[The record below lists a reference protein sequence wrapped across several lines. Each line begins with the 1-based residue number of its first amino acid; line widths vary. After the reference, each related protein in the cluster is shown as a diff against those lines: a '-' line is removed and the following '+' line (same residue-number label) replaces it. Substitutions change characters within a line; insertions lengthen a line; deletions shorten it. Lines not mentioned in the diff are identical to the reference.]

1 VSGRSLPWRRGALTQ
16 FVKDHEV
23 PWEVA
28 LAVLTAVY
36 IALSFAE
43 DASNFEINPTTAAL
57 VGLSAVFLL
66 EFSLRCWDA
75 ASRHRYLREHW
86 LDLVTSFP
94 LVGPFRALRLL
105 RLLRFFRLG
114 LGIRKLVL
122 GSGRLN
128 NSWLVWPFL
137 LVFWTA
143 SAYGLWV
150 TEHGANPL
158 VHNFNDSLMYAFL
171 TAATVG
177 YGGFTPITFEGKLVA
192 GAIVFV
198 AIGLIGFTSAR
209 VTAMYLDQRD
219 SEAPAQLKAI
229 ERDLAAIKS
238 DLARLVG
245 RDEVP
250 RIEVVQEE
258 AARR

>member
-1 VSGRSLPWRRGALTQ
+1 MSDGGVRWRRGDLTAFVKRNGIAWEGAMAALT
-16 FVKDHEV
+16 
-23 PWEVA
+23 A
-28 LAVLTAVY
+28 AY
-36 IALSFAE
+36 IALSFVE
-43 DASNFEINPTTAAL
+43 DASTFEINPFTASL
-57 VGLSAVFLL
+57 VGLSLVFFA
-66 EFSLRCWDA
+66 EFALRCWDA
-75 ASRHRYLREHW
+75 PSRHHYFREHW

-114 LGIRKLVL
+114 LSVRRLVL

-137 LVFWTA
+137 LVFWSA

-150 TEHGANPL
+150 TEHSVNP
-158 VHNFNDSLMYAFL
+158 VIRNFNDALMYAFL

-177 YGGFTPITFEGKLVA
+177 YGSFTPVTLEGKIVA

-219 SEAPAQLKAI
+219 SELPGQLKAI
-229 ERDLAAIKS
+229 EQELADIKT
-238 DLARLVG
+238 DLARLVAG
-245 RDEVP
+245 TKEESV
-250 RIEVVQEE
+250 ELEE
-258 AARR
+258 AMPR